1 MSDLSEALKT
11 ALEEQGRFEDLEKAE
26 ALAQDIETLQDP
38 PEALKEDVA
47 ELVGTDSYE
56 AAKAKL
62 ERL

>member
-11 ALEEQGRFEDLEKAE
+11 ALEEQNRFEDLEKAE